1 MYKKI
6 KEICIIQLAVIL
18 FSLTG
23 VFSKKAASFKMF
35 SVDYL
40 FYYGIA
46 MFVMFLYAIIWQ
58 QLLKKYPLNIAYA
71 NKGTLPLI
79 TMVWGVTLFNE
90 TITLPM
96 FIGAIV
102 VILGIGLVV
111 SDGE

>member
-1 MYKKI
+1 MYKKF
-6 KEICIIQLAVIL
+6 KGICILQLAVIL
-18 FSLTG
+18 FSLTS
-23 VFSKKAASFKMF
+23 VFSKKASSFKIF
-35 SVDYL
+35 SMEYL

-46 MFVMFLYAIIWQ
+46 MFIMFVYAIIWQ

-90 TITLPM
+90 TITLLM
-96 FIGAIV
+96 IVGAII

>member
-1 MYKKI
+1 
-6 KEICIIQLAVIL
+6 
-18 FSLTG
+18 
-23 VFSKKAASFKMF
+23 MF
-35 SVDYL
+35 
-40 FYYGIA
+40 I
-46 MFVMFLYAIIWQ
+46 MFVYAIIWQ

-90 TITLPM
+90 TITLLM
-96 FIGAIV
+96 IVGAII